1 MSQPTVRQRALTPID
16 QPTVCQRALTPIGQP
31 AVRQRALTP
40 IDQPTLRQRAFTLIE
55 LMVVLAIIGL
65 LLTIQLPRYF
75 HSIDRGKVQVQQ
87 QNLSVMRN
95 AIDQFYGD
103 NDAYP
108 QTLDELVTRH
118 YLRSMPVDP
127 VSGSSNWRTI
137 ASPDATR
144 PGIYDVAPPGSA
156 PEAPAAAAAGGQ

>member
-1 MSQPTVRQRALTPID
+1 MSKPTVPPRAFTRID
-16 QPTVCQRALTPIGQP
+16 PPTV
-31 AVRQRALTP
+31 
-40 IDQPTLRQRAFTLIE
+40 RQRAFTLIE

-87 QNLSVMRN
+87 QNMAVMRN

-108 QTLDELVTRH
+108 QSLDELVTRH

-127 VSGSSNWRTI
+127 VSGTSNWRAI

-144 PGIYDVAPPGSA
+144 PGIYDIAPPGST
-156 PEAPAAAAAGGQ
+156 PEAPAAATAGGQ

>member
-1 MSQPTVRQRALTPID
+1 MSQPTVHQRALTPLDLPVARPRAFTRID
-16 QPTVCQRALTPIGQP
+16 LP
-31 AVRQRALTP
+31 AV
-40 IDQPTLRQRAFTLIE
+40 RQRAFTLIE

-87 QNLSVMRN
+87 QNLAVMRN

-108 QTLDELVTRH
+108 QTLDELVSRH
-118 YLRSMPVDP
+118 YLRGMPVDP

-137 ASPDATR
+137 ASPDTTR

-156 PEAPAAAAAGGQ
+156 PEAPIAAAAGGQ